1 MPAANGTSRDAAI
14 LFLACLVLAVGGVG
28 CYDSLAHPG
37 VASAQISA
45 DYHPT
50 LMRPLPAPFAG
61 RGILRILILG
71 SDTRPHDKGR
81 ADTMM
86 VMFINPATHRVAI
99 LNIPRDL
106 RVAIPGHGTDKIN
119 HSYAFGG
126 PDLSRRTVAGVIGED
141 ITQYIHCD
149 FDAFIK
155 ATDLVHGVDVDVP
168 DVEGKGRGMNYDD
181 NWGNLHCHLK
191 PGFQHLNGT
200 QAIGFVRYRHGDS
213 DFNRTERQGQFMR
226 AVFEQKL
233 KVTNLPSLLSATS
246 YVVRRLDTNVSWR
259 DTVDLLRVAREMKH
273 EDLLTVSIPI
283 IDQMIGGIYYAGFD
297 ENKLREILSTIQG
310 HLNGVSG
317 AVAPALAAVTGA
329 KVGTDAPTAPAATD
343 ATGAAAP
350 ATIVVL
356 NASGA
361 QGLAKRVAKQLTV
374 KGWTIARTGN
384 TPGKAVPTSHVEYPE
399 GARDIAK
406 RLAGDVG
413 LPPRAVRP
421 AAVGVAEVRV
431 VLGRDMSGGHQAK
444 GG

>member
-1 MPAANGTSRDAAI
+1 MPTAKGSSRDVAIFFLAAI
-14 LFLACLVLAVGGVG
+14 VVAVGAVG

-37 VASAQISA
+37 FASSQVSA

-50 LMRPLPAPFAG
+50 LTRPLPEPFAG
-61 RGILRILILG
+61 RGVIRILILG

-86 VMFINPATHRVAI
+86 VMFLNPTTHRVGI

-126 PDLSRRTVAGVIGED
+126 PDLSRRTCESTFGLEIPL
-141 ITQYIHCD
+141 YMHCD

-155 ATDLVHGVDVDVP
+155 ATDLLHGVDIDVP
-168 DVEGKGRGMNYDD
+168 DVEGHGRGMNYDD
-181 NWGNLHCHLK
+181 NWGQLHCHLK

-213 DFNRTERQGQFMR
+213 DFYRTQRQAQFMR
-226 AVFEQKL
+226 AIFEQKL
-233 KVTNLPSLLSATS
+233 KVVNLPSLLGATS
-246 YVVRRLDTNVSWR
+246 YVIRRLDTNVSWR

-273 EDLLTVSIPI
+273 DDLMTVSIPI

-297 ENKLREILSTIQG
+297 ENKVREILTSLETFI
-310 HLNGVSG
+310 NTASPTTTPG
-317 AVAPALAAVTGA
+317 AA
-329 KVGTDAPTAPAATD
+329 KVAGAPGAAPGGTDDNGAT
-343 ATGAAAP
+343 TAAAP
-350 ATIVVL
+350 VTNIAVL
-356 NASGA
+356 NASGVP
-361 QGLAKRVAKQLTV
+361 GLAKRVAKQLTT

-384 TPGKAVPTSHVEYPE
+384 TPVAAPTSHVEYPQ
-399 GARDIAK
+399 GAEDTAT
-406 RLAGDVG
+406 RLATDLG
-413 LPPRAVRP
+413 LKTRAVRP

-431 VLGRDMSGGHQAK
+431 VIGRDMSGGHQAK

>member
-1 MPAANGTSRDAAI
+1 MPTSSGGTRDAAV
-14 LFLACLVLAVGGVG
+14 LFLAAIVLAVGAVG

-37 VASAQISA
+37 VASSQVSA

-50 LMRPLPAPFAG
+50 LTRPLPEPFAG
-61 RGILRILILG
+61 RGVLRILILG

-86 VMFINPATHRVAI
+86 VLYLNPATHRVAI

-106 RVAIPGHGTDKIN
+106 RVPIPGHGEDKIN

-126 PDLSRRTVAGVIGED
+126 PELSSRTVEGLLGAEIP
-141 ITQYIHCD
+141 QYIHCD
-149 FDAFIK
+149 FDAFVK
-155 ATDLVHGVDVDVP
+155 ATDLLHGVDIDVP

-213 DFNRTERQGQFMR
+213 DFNRTERQAQFLR

-233 KVTNLPSLLSATS
+233 KVVNLPSLLSATS

-259 DTVDLLRVAREMKH
+259 DTVDLLRVARAMKRD
-273 EDLLTVSIPI
+273 DLLTVSIPI
-283 IDQMIGGIYYAGFD
+283 IDEKLGGIYYAGYNESKF
-297 ENKLREILSTIQG
+297 REILSTIDAF
-310 HLNGVSG
+310 LSG
-317 AVAPALAAVTGA
+317 AGGAGAPLTAGGTGA
-329 KVGTDAPTAPAATD
+329 TTGATTGP
-343 ATGAAAP
+343 ATGDTTGAP
-350 ATIVVL
+350 ATIAVL
-356 NASGA
+356 NASGV
-361 QGLAKRVAKQLTV
+361 QGAAKRIATQLTG

-384 TPGKAVPTSHVEYPE
+384 TPGKASPTSRVEYPR
-399 GARDIAK
+399 GARDIAE
-406 RLAGDVG
+406 RLAGDIG
-413 LPPRAVRP
+413 LKARAVRP
-421 AAVGVAEVRV
+421 AAAGVAEVRIV
-431 VLGRDMSGGHQAK
+431 IGRDMSGGPRAK